1 MIVDEY
7 SISIKPKIPDAE
19 KIRYKIR
26 PTTTGG
32 RLISV
37 FTKIII
43 KDLP

>member
-1 MIVDEY
+1 MIVGEY
-7 SISIKPKIPDAE
+7 SISIKPNIPDAE

-32 RLISV
+32 RLINV
-37 FTKIII
+37 FTIIII